1 MKLLYLKRIIKKK
14 LDMML
19 YKYQVDLFI
28 RIDQN
33 LIKYGNKFK
42 FYLIKL
48 ILAK

>member
-1 MKLLYLKRIIKKK
+1 MKLLYLK

-33 LIKYGNKFK
+33 LIKYGHKFK